1 MTGSRLRLSAVALL
15 TLLSAA
21 LVPSDSPFAVAA
33 SADPAL
39 TDSAVTKSGLGRF
52 ADLDVTVGKTK
63 ALGNEAVKVSW
74 QWKDAD
80 PGQHATNAATS
91 WNFNYVSVFQCWGDG
106 PSGPDREQCQFG
118 GQFNQTGQGG
128 TNQRLF
134 PFQPDPDK
142 QWALSR
148 VVSPVD
154 VFGHAIAESTDPLEY
169 SDGLR
174 GYPVKRPKPLVVEPG
189 VVPMHASPTKAF
201 PDGESLTSVETGA
214 FFDIFGTNE
223 VPLARTNAD
232 GGGQTFFELQTSLES
247 QFLGCGAR
255 LRENPDGSA
264 DARKC
269 WLVVVP
275 RDSIDVGG
283 RDVGAL
289 SGTKQALFS
298 SPLSLSN
305 WGSRITFPLDFE
317 PVRKTCALGGVE
329 RPVVGHESLSIAV
342 SSWEGPLCADG
353 QGYFYASTT
362 DDIARTTAS
371 SLLPKLSVVTDPLP
385 PDAVP
390 PARGALVYAPLAA
403 SGVTISFF
411 IERAYS
417 ASAGITDP
425 KYLPFN
431 GTRVEQLNL
440 TPRLVA
446 KLLTQSYR
454 YSGVIIDGGPAHLAK
469 APLSLIDDPDFLAVN
484 KFTTPTGEPDLPRD
498 LAHLSN
504 QRDSLA
510 RIFLPADDSDAVR
523 LVWAWIL
530 ADPEGRAFLAG
541 TPDPFGMTIN
551 PFYKG
556 VDHFEDGGV
565 PRSSLPR
572 LDDVCINASVPSDNG
587 SGTRLVPV
595 CPLDAAPFVNSFDA
609 GAALTG
615 RGLEKG
621 FQSFTNES
629 GVLKPGRP
637 SPQLVGKRAL
647 IALTDTPSSQR
658 RGLVAASLRNSAGEF
673 VAPTTA
679 TMSNALSQAV
689 EAPTAGVLRVATE
702 KVKDG
707 GYPLTRISYGVTNP
721 AKLDQKARDDY
732 AAFTAFAATDGQ
744 IAGTRPGQ
752 LPIGYAPLPRALRI
766 QGLVASEKIRT
777 ATAPSPVATAAT
789 GAPVFPTGRT
799 PSAAPVNRANAPA
812 TTPAPAGSTTSLPAT
827 SVPASASP
835 TASPASSGGSG
846 GSSGGGLGSG
856 PGSGLSGGVGSVGGL
871 GGSRLPTPGAKPATA
886 HSPLPA
892 SSASPSSPAEIQRVS
907 ALTPATP
914 LGALRLLL
922 PALALVAIGAAA
934 ASRLMVRRGARPPG

>member
-1 MTGSRLRLSAVALL
+1 MTCSRLRLPALALL
-15 TLLSAA
+15 TLLTAA
-21 LVPSDSPFAVAA
+21 LVPSGSPFAVAA
-33 SADPAL
+33 ADPAL
-39 TDSAVTKSGLGRF
+39 SDSAVTKSGVGRF

-74 QWKDAD
+74 KWTDAD
-80 PGQHATNAATS
+80 PGRHATDAATS
-91 WNFNYVSVFQCWGDG
+91 WNFNYFSVFQCWGDG
-106 PSGPDREQCQFG
+106 ASGPDREQCQFG

-154 VFGHAIAESTDPLEY
+154 VFGHTIAESTDPLEY
-169 SDGLR
+169 SDGPH
-174 GYPVKRPKPLVVEPG
+174 GYPVKRPTPG
-189 VVPMHASPTKAF
+189 VVQPGIVPMHASPTTAS
-201 PDGESLTSVETGA
+201 PDGETVTSIETGA

-232 GGGQTFFELQTSLES
+232 GSGQTFFETQTAFES

-283 RDVGAL
+283 RDVRAL
-289 SGTKQALFS
+289 SGSKQALFS

-305 WGSRITFPLDFE
+305 WGNRITFPLDFE
-317 PVRKTCALGGVE
+317 PVRQPCALGGVE
-329 RPVVGHESLSIAV
+329 RPVVGHESLSVAV
-342 SSWEGPLCADG
+342 SSWQDPLCAGG

-362 DDIARTTAS
+362 DDIARSTAS
-371 SLLPKLSVVTDPLP
+371 SSLPKLSVVTDPLP
-385 PDAVP
+385 PDAVS
-390 PARGALVYAPLAA
+390 PAQGSLVYAPLAA
-403 SGVTISFF
+403 SGVSISFF
-411 IERAYS
+411 IERVYS
-417 ASAGITDP
+417 ASAGVTDP

-498 LAHLSN
+498 LGHLSN

-510 RIFLPADDSDAVR
+510 RIFVTSDDSDAVR

-530 ADPEGRAFLAG
+530 ADPEAQAFLAG
-541 TPDPFGMTIN
+541 TPDPYGMTIN

-556 VDHFEDGGV
+556 VDKFEDRGV
-565 PRSSLPR
+565 PRSSIAR
-572 LDDVCINASVPSDNG
+572 LDNVCINASVPSDNG

-595 CPLDAAPFVNSFDA
+595 CPLDAAPFVNSFNA
-609 GAALTG
+609 GAALAG
-615 RGLEKG
+615 RGLENG

-658 RGLVAASLRNSAGEF
+658 RGLVAASLRNAAGEF

-679 TMSNALSQAV
+679 TMSIALSQAV
-689 EAPTAGVLRVATE
+689 EAPTAGVLRVPIE

-721 AKLDQKARDDY
+721 AKLDQAARDDY

-777 ATAPSPVATAAT
+777 ATAPSPVVATAT
-789 GAPVFPTGRT
+789 GAPVVPTSRT
-799 PSAAPVNRANAPA
+799 PSAISVSRTSAPA
-812 TTPAPAGSTTSLPAT
+812 ATSAPSVPTTSLGATPQPAT
-827 SVPASASP
+827 SPAAAPAASVDE
-835 TASPASSGGSG
+835 TGGGASGAAAIP
-846 GSSGGGLGSG
+846 GSS
-856 PGSGLSGGVGSVGGL
+856 GSVGGTAGSV
-871 GGSRLPTPGAKPATA
+871 GGSRRPAPGAKPGTA
-886 HSPLPA
+886 PSPVPA
-892 SSASPSSPAEIQRVS
+892 SPAKPRSPAEIQRVS

-922 PALALVAIGAAA
+922 PALALLAIGAAA
-934 ASRLMVRRGARPPG
+934 ASRLMVRRGGRPPG